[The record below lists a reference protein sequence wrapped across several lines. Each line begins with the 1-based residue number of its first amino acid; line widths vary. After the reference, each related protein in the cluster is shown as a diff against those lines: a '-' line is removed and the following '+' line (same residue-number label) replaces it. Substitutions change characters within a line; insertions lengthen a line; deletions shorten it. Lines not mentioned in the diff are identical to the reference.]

1 MVPPTKNLAFKTMSK
16 PTPEELE
23 KLIHASLRSLP
34 ERRAPQS
41 LEANV
46 WAAIHAQQSQP
57 WYRQSFVHWPMA
69 ARAGFLALT
78 GILAAV
84 LIASLIQWGGQL
96 DPASAL
102 SGPEMLVAKI
112 KGFTGALHTVGSMI
126 HRAIPAHWLY
136 GAAALVAVMYAVLI
150 GIGATAYRTLF
161 FQR

>member
-1 MVPPTKNLAFKTMSK
+1 MSK

-46 WAAIHAQQSQP
+46 WAAIHAQQAQP

-69 ARAGFLALT
+69 ARAVFLAFT
-78 GILAAV
+78 GILAAS
-84 LIASLIQWGGQL
+84 LIATILQWGGQL
-96 DPASAL
+96 DASSAL
-102 SGPEMLVAKI
+102 SGPEMIFAKI
-112 KGFTGALHTVGSMI
+112 KGFAGGLQTVGSMI
-126 HRAIPAHWLY
+126 LRAVPANWLY
-136 GAAALVAVMYAVLI
+136 GAAAFVAVMYAVLI

-161 FQR
+161 SQR